1 VTVSR
6 SDIWLIAALVSK
18 PVARQP
24 SLPGAWQPTKETYG
38 EAKAEGSASRGDT
51 VAFLGRLAGDGCGVL
66 TEVPFDL
73 GGQHKGKAS

>member
-1 VTVSR
+1 MVVDIVSAFR
-6 SDIWLIAALVSK
+6 KVSTK
-18 PVARQP
+18 PDQA
-24 SLPGAWQPTKETYG
+24 QPTKETYG